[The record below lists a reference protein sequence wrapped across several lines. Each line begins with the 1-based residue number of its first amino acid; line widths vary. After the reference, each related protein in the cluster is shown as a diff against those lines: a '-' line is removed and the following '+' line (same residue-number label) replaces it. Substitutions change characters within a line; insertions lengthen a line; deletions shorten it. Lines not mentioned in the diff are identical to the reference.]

1 FEVIGYYYDYF
12 DEDNNSNGL
21 DVESTSDWYTDD
33 DIKER
38 QKAFISKAV
47 EELGHHDNVIW
58 EIINEGQV
66 SPPPPNG
73 NGSAWLNEMRREIS
87 SAQNDS
93 GHRPH
98 LIQPFDLPDHR
109 DLSGHHTPGNDTD
122 PDDYVAEY
130 QAVHGGLVQD
140 YADNDQPLIDD
151 NDCCATPG
159 TPEQLRKK
167 AWLSLV
173 SGAHP
178 SMLVYNVTGGTAPVQ
193 LGIGNPNHPTQQ
205 GMRWVGY
212 TKTFVEDLEI
222 DLVGMAPA
230 DGLLSGTSGGPAW
243 CLARA
248 DEEYIVYFFDGGST
262 SIPSLA
268 GRNYDAYWF
277 DPVNGTFSPGPTMG
291 TAFTTPTSGDWALHI
306 LPGTY
311 SRPLPPTNVEAT
323 NDLTDRVRVTWDLV
337 SNAEW
342 YWIYRKTVLFRPG
355 PPTGPPLAMTTEL
368 SFDDFGGHPCFAREY
383 WIKAVNQ
390 FGISDFGQGAAGQFN
405 VTCHW
410 DQLSPTADAWVQQD
424 EPDTNHGFGQEL
436 RIRAADTGMGRYSFL
451 RFEVP
456 DFTALSFAELNLRVQ
471 ETSIPSVD
479 FYLVTGMSW
488 GEGTVTWNNWDDGDV
503 TYEYL
508 GSTGPREPGWG
519 AFIDLSS
526 VITAS
531 GEITIGITS
540 SHDLDGLDL
549 GSRES
554 SDPPDLDLIYIE

>member
-47 EELGHHDNVIW
+47 VELGHHDNVIW

-73 NGSAWLNEMRREIS
+73 SGSAWLDEMRREIMT
-87 SAQNDS
+87 AEIAN

-98 LIQPFDLPDHR
+98 LIQPFHLPDHR
-109 DLSGHHTPGNDTD
+109 DLSGHFTPGNDTD
-122 PDDYVAEY
+122 PDDYVEEY
-130 QAVHGGLVQD
+130 QAVHVGLVQD
-140 YADNDQPLIDD
+140 YADNNQPLIDD
-151 NDCCATPG
+151 NDCCAKSG
-159 TPEQLRKK
+159 SPEQLRKK

-178 SMLVYNVTGGTAPVQ
+178 SMLVYEVTGTTTPAQ
-193 LGIGNPNHPTQQ
+193 LGIGNPNHATQQ
-205 GMRWVGY
+205 GLRWVGY
-212 TKTFVEDLEI
+212 TKTFVEDLEV

-268 GRNYDAYWF
+268 GRTYDAYWF

-323 NDLTDRVRVTWDLV
+323 NDLPDRIRVTWDPV
-337 SNAEW
+337 PNATW
-342 YWIYRKTVLFRPG
+342 YWVNRQGSGFPG
-355 PPTGPPLAMTTEL
+355 PGGARIAITTEPTL
-368 SFDDFGGHPCFAREY
+368 DDFEAGDCGVSYTY
-383 WIKAVNQ
+383 WVRAVNQ
-390 FGISDFGQGAAGQFN
+390 FGISDYSEGALGNLAVQ
-405 VTCHW
+405 CHF
-410 DQLSPTADAWVQQD
+410 DYIRPNADAWVQQED
-424 EPDTNHGFGQEL
+424 PDTNHGFDQEL
-436 RIRAADTGMGRYSFL
+436 RTRSTATGMGRYTFL

-456 DFTALSFAELNLRVQ
+456 EFTTLVSAELLLIVQ
-471 ETSIPSVD
+471 DTAIPGLD
-479 FYLVTGMSW
+479 FYLVSGMSW
-488 GEGTVTWNNWDDGDV
+488 GENTVTWNNWDDGDV

-508 GSTGPREPGWG
+508 GSTGLSEPGWG
-519 AFIDLSS
+519 ASIDLGGW
-526 VITAS
+526 ITAP

-540 SHDLDGLDL
+540 SHDLDDLAL

-554 SDPPDLDLIYIE
+554 TDQPQLNLIYIQ